1 MSEQKKIKINI
12 ADFSFNNTKKKKPKD
27 KPDSKNSIKVKS
39 SVSKPKTDT
48 LKKRTLLKMIR
59 QQQEDQYNKLFGT
72 TSDTKPTIVVQPT
85 AEMTEMTNE
94 LEKAKEY
101 LNNLK
106 EKQEKNRNTHNTTIK
121 RTPNMPVIIPPTTSA
136 VNYNENNNRFTP
148 VIPTTSP
155 QYGCLKNGNLP
166 TYKTFIRTSKHQPS
180 IHIGNPVKPSSLS
193 PIHISMHSDMPKPSL
208 NPVQVSIP
216 PINNPFTQKITEQK
230 SVINTEMIN
239 SKLNNELN
247 KVAALKQSAELL
259 TQLKQN
265 NRPKRMLHRKTVRRT
280 YKIGRSSKFPKV
292 TVLVSNKT
300 IRNNT
305 TTKSQLLKQT
315 SIQDVKKGLI
325 KRGLIKAGC
334 TTPNDVLRKMYE
346 SVMMICGDVQNHNPD
361 NLLYNYMNDKAE
373 H

>member
-1 MSEQKKIKINI
+1 
-12 ADFSFNNTKKKKPKD
+12 
-27 KPDSKNSIKVKS
+27 
-39 SVSKPKTDT
+39 
-48 LKKRTLLKMIR
+48 
-59 QQQEDQYNKLFGT
+59 
-72 TSDTKPTIVVQPT
+72 
-85 AEMTEMTNE
+85 
-94 LEKAKEY
+94 
-101 LNNLK
+101 
-106 EKQEKNRNTHNTTIK
+106 
-121 RTPNMPVIIPPTTSA
+121 
-136 VNYNENNNRFTP
+136 
-148 VIPTTSP
+148 
-155 QYGCLKNGNLP
+155 
-166 TYKTFIRTSKHQPS
+166 
-180 IHIGNPVKPSSLS
+180 
-193 PIHISMHSDMPKPSL
+193 MHSDMPKPSL

-216 PINNPFTQKITEQK
+216 PINNPFTQKISEQK

-305 TTKSQLLKQT
+305 ATKSQLLKQT